1 MASFPICTHGL
12 YKSIMPAVKTW
23 VVQPS
28 VVENWLNNCM
38 FPLCSGCNDAM
49 KKVYVNT
56 ALVNHDQPRS
66 SCGVSTVM
74 VICGKCGTVLFVSV
88 GAMYKAAHGIAER
101 PELGDGETLTY
112 ILEYESMVEN
122 GRLESKSWYKL
133 VDRKP
138 MQEMLNIIE

>member
-1 MASFPICTHGL
+1 
-12 YKSIMPAVKTW
+12 
-23 VVQPS
+23 
-28 VVENWLNNCM
+28 
-38 FPLCSGCNDAM
+38 M

-88 GAMYKAAHGIAER
+88 GTMYKAAHGIAER

-112 ILEYESMVEN
+112 VLEYESRVEN
-122 GRLESKSWYKL
+122 GRLESKSWYKR

-138 MQEMLNIIE
+138 MQEITNIIE